1 MPEIHFSDGL
11 GRFGEQSLKS
21 MGKAET
27 IDNRKF
33 LLMQRS
39 LNLTVYS
46 RKVKEEPGFPEK
58 RAFGF
63 TKLTVKY

>member
-1 MPEIHFSDGL
+1 
-11 GRFGEQSLKS
+11 

-33 LLMQRS
+33 LLMQRP

-46 RKVKEEPGFPEK
+46 RKAKEEPGFPEK
-58 RAFGF
+58 CSFGF
-63 TKLTVKY
+63 TKSTMKY